1 MLNSDLISG
10 AIAAAAYCGLTP
22 REIYHL
28 TENGRLPVIKKG
40 RKLFFKKSELE
51 AAFRS
56 DAV

>member
-1 MLNSDLISG
+1 MLNVDLISG
-10 AIAAAAYCGLTP
+10 AAAAAAYCGLTP

-28 TENGRLPVIKKG
+28 AETGRLPVIRKG

-56 DAV
+56 DAA